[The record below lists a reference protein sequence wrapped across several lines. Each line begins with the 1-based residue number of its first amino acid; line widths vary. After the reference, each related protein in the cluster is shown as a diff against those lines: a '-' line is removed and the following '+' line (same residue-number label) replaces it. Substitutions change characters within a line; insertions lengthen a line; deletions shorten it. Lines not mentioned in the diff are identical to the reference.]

1 LLCVGAPMQGGIA
14 SAGSRCWG
22 GEDPHGPAAGAA
34 DLARGRCDRF
44 EPGID
49 PRPGRLRGTSPLRRR
64 RCRKTQATIIA
75 ARGAAGRAELP
86 PGQASP
92 NSTLRSSVQQR
103 QPCQLHDCSS
113 SRQLVTVL
121 PLSPPIHRRKEILVA
136 PQDYLCARSRR
147 FRPPRLASL
156 LRHCRPSHSRC
167 AVITRPAN

>member
-1 LLCVGAPMQGGIA
+1 MGLLLGLPIWPEVGAIA
-14 SAGSRCWG
+14 LSLDLIRGQAGFEGRAHWG
-22 GEDPHGPAAGAA
+22 
-34 DLARGRCDRF
+34 
-44 EPGID
+44 
-49 PRPGRLRGTSPLRRR
+49 RR
-64 RCRKTQATIIA
+64 RCRRTQATIIA
-75 ARGAAGRAELP
+75 ARGDAGRAELP

-103 QPCQLHDCSS
+103 QPGQLHDCSS

-121 PLSPPIHRRKEILVA
+121 PLSPPIHGRKEILVA

-167 AVITRPAN
+167 AVITRSAN